1 MRGHTHTLACSL
13 SRAPAISHSSR
24 SRDWGACLE
33 DEPPQMEY
41 SFPELPPGAM
51 YDADHQCRLS
61 FGAGATHCEGIEG
74 TERICQTL
82 WCHLDN
88 RCITRMEPAA
98 EGTHCGKH
106 KVGRDARPASSE
118 RLGGRLTE
126 RKSTRA
132 QRFPVMLW

>member
-1 MRGHTHTLACSL
+1 MTKHSHAVQCYLICATTRTHTPAVSHERLRSL
-13 SRAPAISHSSR
+13 TPSR

-33 DEPPQMEY
+33 DEPPQVEY

-106 KVGRDARPASSE
+106 KVGKRRTP
-118 RLGGRLTE
+118 GVE
-126 RKSTRA
+126 RKFELA
-132 QRFPVMLW
+132 I